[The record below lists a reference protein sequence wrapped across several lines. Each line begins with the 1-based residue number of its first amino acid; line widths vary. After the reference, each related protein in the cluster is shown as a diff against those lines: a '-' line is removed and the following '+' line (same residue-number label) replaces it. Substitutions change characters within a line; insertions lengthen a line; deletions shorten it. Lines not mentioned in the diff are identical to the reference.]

1 MGFFKDFKEDITE
14 AVNGLADAELEN
26 ANDDEDEDLMVNTL
40 DDPELAKMAEELKKE
55 AETSENSSISDKIN
69 AELEDNTNLES
80 EPVQQEETVNAEPQ
94 NEEEIV
100 ADETAVITEGLTITG
115 NLDSIGSIDLFGAVE
130 GDVSCCGKLTI
141 SGSVVGNAKAS
152 EIFAN
157 NAQVDGNMIAKGAI
171 KIGQGTVVVGNVSA
185 TSAVIAGAVKG
196 DIDVHGPVIVD
207 SSAVIVGDIKSKSVQ
222 INNGATI
229 DGRCSQCYAD
239 VDMEKLFDIKTKNK
253 KNK

>member
-130 GDVSCCGKLTI
+130 GDVSCRGKLTI